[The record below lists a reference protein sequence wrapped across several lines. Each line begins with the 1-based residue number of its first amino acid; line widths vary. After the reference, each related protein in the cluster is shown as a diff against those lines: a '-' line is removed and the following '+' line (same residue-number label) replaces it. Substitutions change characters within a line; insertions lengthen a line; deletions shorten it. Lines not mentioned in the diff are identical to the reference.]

1 MERTDRRLHSGLF
14 QQMDRETEIDQV
26 EFSSELTLGSLNS
39 MKKMESRIE
48 NLQEDLQ
55 IHASEIE
62 KRTLQRLER
71 SNRRIKFL
79 EKKMDEVVE
88 SFQSKWR
95 QLMGKVTEKT
105 ITDGRIQA
113 LFDRHNHLVH
123 QFENRLSQMQR
134 IIDEQKIQLMN
145 AKDDLSRARREIE
158 RLKRL

>member
-14 QQMDRETEIDQV
+14 QQIDRETEIDQV
-26 EFSSELTLGSLNS
+26 ELSSELTLGSLNS

-55 IHASEIE
+55 IHAGEIE

-71 SNRRIKFL
+71 SNRRIKSL
-79 EKKMDEVVE
+79 EKKMEQVVE

-95 QLMGKVTEKT
+95 HLMGKVTEKT

-145 AKDDLSRARREIE
+145 ARDHLSRARREIE

>member
-26 EFSSELTLGSLNS
+26 ELSSELTLGSLNS

-55 IHASEIE
+55 IHAGEVE

-71 SNRRIKFL
+71 SNRRIKSL

-88 SFQSKWR
+88 NFQSKWR
-95 QLMGKVTEKT
+95 HLMGKVTEKT